1 MDQLLM
7 NAFWS
12 EVLGTA
18 TLILLGA
25 GVVANVVLPKTKG
38 NNGGW
43 LLINFGWGLAV
54 FAGVYVA
61 HKSGAHLNPAVTIGL
76 FTADQPFA
84 TLTGPDGLVTA
95 TIEPTVSNMFMYF
108 GAQMLGAFIGAILA
122 FLAYKKHFD
131 EDAPGATKLAVFS
144 TGPEIRSYWWN
155 FLTEVIATFV
165 LVFFV
170 VVSGKTPS
178 GLGPLAVALIVVGIG
193 ASLGGPTGYAINPAR
208 DLGPRIAHALLPIKG
223 KGSSDWAYAWVPVAG
238 PLVGGVLAGL
248 LGTTYI

>member
-25 GVVANVVLPKTKG
+25 GVVANVVLPRSKG
-38 NNGGW
+38 FDGGW

-54 FAGVYVA
+54 FAGVFVA
-61 HKSGAHLNPAVTIGL
+61 FKSGAHLNPAVTIGL
-76 FTADQPFA
+76 FAADAPFA
-84 TLTGPDGLVTA
+84 VLTGPEGAVTA
-95 TIEPTVSNMFMYF
+95 TIEPTVGNMFMYF
-108 GAQMLGAFIGAILA
+108 GAELLGAIIGAVLA

-131 EDAPGATKLAVFS
+131 EDAPAATKLAVFS
-144 TGPEIRSYWWN
+144 TGPEIRSYGWN
-155 FLTEVIATFV
+155 FVTEVLATFV

-170 VVSGKTPS
+170 VVSGRTPS

-208 DLGPRIAHALLPIKG
+208 DLGPRIAHALLPIRG
-223 KGSSDWAYAWVPVAG
+223 KGSSDWSYSWVPVAG

-248 LGTTYI
+248 LGGVYA

>member
-25 GVVANVVLPKTKG
+25 GVVANVVLPRSKG
-38 NNGGW
+38 FNGGW

-54 FAGVYVA
+54 FAGVFVA
-61 HKSGAHLNPAVTIGL
+61 FKSGAHLNPAVTIGL
-76 FTADQPFA
+76 FAADKPFA
-84 TLTGPDGLVTA
+84 VLTGPEGAVTA
-95 TIEPTVSNMFMYF
+95 TIEPTVGNMFMYF
-108 GAQMLGAFIGAILA
+108 GAEMLGAIIGAVLA
-122 FLAYKKHFD
+122 YLAYKKHFD
-131 EDAPGATKLAVFS
+131 EDAPAATKLAVFS
-144 TGPEIRSYWWN
+144 TGPEIRSYGWN
-155 FLTEVIATFV
+155 FVTEVLATFV

-170 VVSGKTPS
+170 VVSGRTPS

-208 DLGPRIAHALLPIKG
+208 DLGPRIAHALLPIRG
-223 KGSSDWAYAWVPVAG
+223 KGSSDWSYSWVPVAG

-248 LGTTYI
+248 LGGVYA